1 MSMSSASFP
10 CPQRVMRGT
19 YCSRLLNAI
28 LANGVSD
35 DDSYS
40 IVECSRVR
48 KSNARSEP
56 SAPTDTKISAERGSQ
71 HLQYKLLRT
80 DIMSND
86 PEAYRSYTALS

>member
-1 MSMSSASFP
+1 MWE
-10 CPQRVMRGT
+10 T

-48 KSNARSEP
+48 RSNALSEP
-56 SAPTDTKISAERGSQ
+56 SAPTETKISAERGS
-71 HLQYKLLRT
+71 HDLNGSVCVLPFYPH
-80 DIMSND
+80 S
-86 PEAYRSYTALS
+86 ALVIAQDRVHSQVIHRLVMCDELC